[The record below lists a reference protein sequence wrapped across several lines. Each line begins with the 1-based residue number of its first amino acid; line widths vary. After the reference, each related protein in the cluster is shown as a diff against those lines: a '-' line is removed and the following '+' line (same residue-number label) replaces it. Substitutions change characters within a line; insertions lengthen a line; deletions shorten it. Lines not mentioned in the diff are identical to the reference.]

1 MVVPEKYP
9 IQVKNANGSKNTSL
23 SLARLKTTDVPNQCF
38 LYLSGRTKQH
48 LKNTFEKGKKDCMH
62 RQNCLIAVKTEKRT
76 QRENQFFQFGL
87 VSNWVHAC
95 VRDTDSVTIISYLSR
110 QI

>member
-1 MVVPEKYP
+1 MMA
-9 IQVKNANGSKNTSL
+9 VKN
-23 SLARLKTTDVPNQCF
+23 
-38 LYLSGRTKQH
+38 
-48 LKNTFEKGKKDCMH
+48 
-62 RQNCLIAVKTEKRT
+62 EKRT

-95 VRDTDSVTIISYLSR
+95 VRDTDSLTIISYLST